1 MKYFLISR
9 KFFKNIGMGKVKQRA
24 RKPFVGRL
32 KKKGKI
38 RRKKE
43 VQSEA
48 NVDEREEVN
57 MVIDSDF
64 CLEPELQSAKSASAR
79 KLSIFKDFVQQEED
93 AQREDD
99 DCYIIVQ
106 KSSLSRF
113 VGRLLCPACSNP
125 AVTFKVSDVKCG
137 FSTKGTLCCN
147 SCKNFFEE
155 DFLCDRVG
163 GSTSSPNQCFDIN
176 VRAILAFRGIGCGYA
191 PMKQWLGL
199 MNMPYSPSQ
208 NVYQKNLKK
217 IELASKKTFEEISQ
231 RMGPAIRKAYEEIGV
246 TPDENGILDIAVS
259 YDGSWQK
266 RGYTSHN
273 GMASVIDLMTG
284 YPIDFEVLSN
294 YCNKCRIAEDKN
306 VSNEWKVKH
315 APNCQRN
322 FTGSAGAMEVE
333 CAKRLWT
340 RSVEKNN
347 FRYTT
352 ILSDGD
358 SKAYDA
364 VKALKVYGESKEIQ
378 KEDCINHVAKR
389 IGTALRNL
397 VEVSKAQ
404 KKSIAGKGRL
414 TKVKIQKIQNYY
426 GRAIK
431 DNCSDVELCKN
442 RIMAILLH
450 LSSTDAAP
458 KHAQCPPGANSWCFF
473 QRSLAK
479 SEDPGSHKEHETL
492 PVEIGKQLVPIFQRL
507 SDNDLLRRCS
517 RNKTQNPSESFHHI
531 NWKICPKTIY
541 AGLRTI
547 STAVSLAAC
556 QFSMGCSFT
565 NTLCRT
571 LKLDPGSNLVVSNKT
586 RDSLRIKRAESA
598 ESFKAKKRR
607 KQLKYVKTVKEQNLA
622 SSEGDMYAAGQ
633 FNC

>member
-1 MKYFLISR
+1 
-9 KFFKNIGMGKVKQRA
+9 
-24 RKPFVGRL
+24 
-32 KKKGKI
+32 
-38 RRKKE
+38 
-43 VQSEA
+43 
-48 NVDEREEVN
+48 
-57 MVIDSDF
+57 
-64 CLEPELQSAKSASAR
+64 
-79 KLSIFKDFVQQEED
+79 
-93 AQREDD
+93 
-99 DCYIIVQ
+99 
-106 KSSLSRF
+106 
-113 VGRLLCPACSNP
+113 
-125 AVTFKVSDVKCG
+125 
-137 FSTKGTLCCN
+137 
-147 SCKNFFEE
+147 
-155 DFLCDRVG
+155 
-163 GSTSSPNQCFDIN
+163 
-176 VRAILAFRGIGCGYA
+176 
-191 PMKQWLGL
+191 MKQSLGL

-208 NVYQKNLKK
+208 NAYQKNLKK
-217 IELASKKTFEEISQ
+217 IEFAAKKTFEEISE
-231 RMGPAIRKAYEEIGV
+231 RAGLAIRKAYEEIGV

-259 YDGSWQK
+259 YDRSWQE

-294 YCNKCRIAEDKN
+294 YCSKCRIAEDKN
-306 VSNEWKVKH
+306 MGDEWKEKH

-322 FTGSAGAMEVE
+322 FTGSAGAMGVE
-333 CAKRLWT
+333 CVKRLWA
-340 RSVEKNN
+340 RSVKKNN
-347 FRYTT
+347 FRYTA

-364 VKALKVYGESKEIQ
+364 VKALEVYGENKEIQ

-389 IGTALRNL
+389 MGTALRNL

-404 KKSIAGKGRL
+404 KKSIAGKGKL
-414 TKVKIQKIQNYY
+414 ENSELFKFQLYQVYQLKFAKIQNYY
-426 GRAIK
+426 GHAIK
-431 DNCSDVELCKN
+431 DNCSDVGLCKN
-442 RIMAILLH
+442 RIMAIILD

-507 SDNDLLRRCS
+507 SDNDLLKRCS
-517 RNKTQNPSESFHHI
+517 RNKTQNPNESFHHVI
-531 NWKICPKTIY
+531 WKICPKTIY

-565 NTLCRT
+565 NTLFRS
-571 LKLDPGSNLVVSNKT
+571 LQLDPGSNLVVSNKT

-598 ESFKAKKRR
+598 DTFKAKKRR
-607 KQLKYVKTVKEQNLA
+607 KQLKYNKTVKEQNLA

-633 FNC
+633 KVVWIKTCPPPCKRGLNRST